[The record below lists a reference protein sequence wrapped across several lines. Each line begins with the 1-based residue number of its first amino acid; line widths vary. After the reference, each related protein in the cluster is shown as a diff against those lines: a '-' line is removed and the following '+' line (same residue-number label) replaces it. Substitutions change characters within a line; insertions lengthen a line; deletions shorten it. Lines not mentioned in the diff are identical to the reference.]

1 MSNLNIQNNQ
11 ELNNKNISLWRKGK
25 QDIKKFYD
33 VKFKRSTNIKT
44 FLFGIIMTALII
56 LPFALILVQVFQAYI
71 YHLNLCLLLI
81 IIGWVL
87 IWLCNG
93 LSNLFTIKL
102 SKIYFKEDPKLQEVD
117 EYAVFFYET
126 LNPGFIIFSLVVI
139 LFFAFNFLGA

>member
-102 SKIYFKEDPKLQEVD
+102 AKIYFKEDPKLQAVD

>member
-102 SKIYFKEDPKLQEVD
+102 AKIYFKEDPKLQAVD

-126 LNPGFIIFSLVVI
+126 LNPGFIIFSLVVV

>member
-11 ELNNKNISLWRKGK
+11 ELNSKNISLWRKGK

-102 SKIYFKEDPKLQEVD
+102 AKIYFKEDPKLQAVD

-139 LFFAFNFLGA
+139 LLFAFNFLGA